1 MLPYRRRLEKKNTL
15 TGESRYLAE
24 ASREQEGER
33 SGKSVISTFR
43 VFTEYQRVSPTFNF
57 PLEIIKVL

>member
-24 ASREQEGER
+24 ASREQERET
-33 SGKSVISTFR
+33 SGKSVIRVRKKCDNFWKKCDKST
-43 VFTEYQRVSPTFNF
+43 E
-57 PLEIIKVL
+57 KV